1 MIEKLRGQYVASLPK
16 GIVIDV
22 NGVGYGL
29 EVPLSTHSNLPEV
42 GQNVDLWVHTYVRED
57 AIRLYGFQHYV
68 DRVAF
73 EILIG
78 LNGVGPKVALAILST
93 LTVDQLRK
101 AILLERMDLLQ
112 NVPGIG
118 KRLAEKIFV
127 ELKPKLKKLSAASV
141 NHDGHALGGATAGII
156 DDRLDLDADDPN
168 WAVIEDVKSALEN
181 FGFKEKAISAVIN
194 QLSSDKNTWLFQEL
208 MKEALSLLGSHK
220 IEFNTSQN
228 SSLDKIF

>member
-112 NVPGIG
+112 NVPGID

-127 ELKPKLKKLSAASV
+127 ECFRFGLDELSKYFIFS
-141 NHDGHALGGATAGII
+141 TEIII
-156 DDRLDLDADDPN
+156 DCCFYFSNRFCN
-168 WAVIEDVKSALEN
+168 IRQC
-181 FGFKEKAISAVIN
+181 GFLISI
-194 QLSSDKNTWLFQEL
+194 LFE
-208 MKEALSLLGSHK
+208 
-220 IEFNTSQN
+220 
-228 SSLDKIF
+228 